1 VPVSW
6 PRHIE
11 RVAAQ
16 LVGDPS
22 ARPVAIL
29 VAPDGT
35 GRTHALDAVADLL
48 NRAGHTTE
56 RVSARRSTPDIR
68 SVLGVAAETVVIDD
82 AHWCD
87 DASITAIED
96 VVVDGGSIIVAH
108 RPDERMDALDA
119 VFARVGSVVR
129 PEPPSVDDVAD
140 RIEVSVGSRPDPRTT
155 EHVHALTAGHARL
168 TDALVTAVVA
178 ADGAWDDEAARARL
192 DALPVVELQIG
203 ELSPAARVIVA
214 ALSLGTTVDDQLLAE
229 LADVPV
235 GSVGAAWRELRAAG
249 LLVPGHDEALPIVG
263 RAVSA
268 QLEAS
273 ARRDLHRRLAEAL
286 RSRGAPSTQVAE
298 HLVAA
303 EARGPDAAEV
313 LTAAAEATVA
323 EAPEVALELLD
334 RAVAAGADPF
344 ELAARR
350 AEAAVL
356 TGDEDRALA
365 EADAALAGPSR
376 EHARSAVVMAAV
388 LARRGLWE
396 RAAQTYA
403 TTTGHPV
410 LPDDAVRALG
420 RVAEV
425 ATGIPGSPTVSDR
438 PAPLIGEVCRGLGHA
453 AASAGIGDAP
463 AALAAAYEA
472 AELVE
477 ATGSTVALPETPHAV
492 GATVALA
499 VGDSDAAE
507 LLMTRALDGDVGGPA
522 TRARHQ
528 LLWGLA
534 AMRAGRWDRAQRAL
548 DTVLPDATTTRDSL
562 FRCALSAGLARRT
575 GDVAGLLASW
585 EGATPALTACRGDL
599 FLLPALTELGIAGA
613 RVADRSHID
622 TRLAEL
628 DAVLVSLGRP
638 ALWTRPVAWARVEAA
653 IAGLDRDALAEAAD
667 RLAATSA
674 AHERLGGLELGATAW
689 CAVLDGRGEPETL
702 DAGVAAIE
710 RAGLAWE
717 AAQLVGQAAIRADD
731 PADTRSLLGR
741 ARSLKAR
748 SLESGLPTTADD
760 GPTSET
766 PLSDREREVAA
777 SVVDGLTHKEI
788 GALLFISPK
797 TVEHHVA
804 RIRQKL
810 GATSRAEMLAA
821 LRTVLAAAT
830 DA

>member
-1 VPVSW
+1 
-6 PRHIE
+6 
-11 RVAAQ
+11 
-16 LVGDPS
+16 
-22 ARPVAIL
+22 
-29 VAPDGT
+29 
-35 GRTHALDAVADLL
+35 
-48 NRAGHTTE
+48 
-56 RVSARRSTPDIR
+56 
-68 SVLGVAAETVVIDD
+68 
-82 AHWCD
+82 
-87 DASITAIED
+87 
-96 VVVDGGSIIVAH
+96 
-108 RPDERMDALDA
+108 
-119 VFARVGSVVR
+119 
-129 PEPPSVDDVAD
+129 
-140 RIEVSVGSRPDPRTT
+140 
-155 EHVHALTAGHARL
+155 
-168 TDALVTAVVA
+168 
-178 ADGAWDDEAARARL
+178 
-192 DALPVVELQIG
+192 
-203 ELSPAARVIVA
+203 
-214 ALSLGTTVDDQLLAE
+214 
-229 LADVPV
+229 
-235 GSVGAAWRELRAAG
+235 
-249 LLVPGHDEALPIVG
+249 
-263 RAVSA
+263 
-268 QLEAS
+268 
-273 ARRDLHRRLAEAL
+273 
-286 RSRGAPSTQVAE
+286 
-298 HLVAA
+298 
-303 EARGPDAAEV
+303 
-313 LTAAAEATVA
+313 
-323 EAPEVALELLD
+323 
-334 RAVAAGADPF
+334 
-344 ELAARR
+344 
-350 AEAAVL
+350 
-356 TGDEDRALA
+356 
-365 EADAALAGPSR
+365 
-376 EHARSAVVMAAV
+376 
-388 LARRGLWE
+388 
-396 RAAQTYA
+396 
-403 TTTGHPV
+403 
-410 LPDDAVRALG
+410 
-420 RVAEV
+420 
-425 ATGIPGSPTVSDR
+425 VSDR
-438 PAPLIGEVCRGLGHA
+438 PAPLIGEVCRRLGHA

-507 LLMTRALDGDVGGPA
+507 LLMTRALEGDVGGPA
-522 TRARHQ
+522 ARARHQ

-548 DTVLPDATTTRDSL
+548 DTVLADATTTRDSL

-599 FLLPALTELGIAGA
+599 FLLPALAELGIAGA

-622 TRLAEL
+622 ARLAEL
-628 DAVLVSLGRP
+628 DAVLVGLGGP

-689 CAVLDGRGEPETL
+689 CAVLDGRVEPETL

-717 AAQLVGQAAIRADD
+717 ASQLVGQAAIRADD

-741 ARSLKAR
+741 ARTLKAR
-748 SLESGLPTTADD
+748 SLEARSLEGGLPTTAGN

-777 SVVDGLTHKEI
+777 CVVDGLTHKEI

-821 LRTVLAAAT
+821 LRTVLAGAT